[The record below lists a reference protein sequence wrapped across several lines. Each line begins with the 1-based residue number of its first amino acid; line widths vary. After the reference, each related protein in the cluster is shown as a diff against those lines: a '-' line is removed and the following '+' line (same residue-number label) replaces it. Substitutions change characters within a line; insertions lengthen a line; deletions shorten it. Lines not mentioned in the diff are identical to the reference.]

1 MIPAYLDAAV
11 AAQRAGRFTPFIHL
25 GLWAAPPTPAEL
37 AAPQAFA
44 RAQERLNRVLL
55 QMARLA
61 DGQCVVDVGCGVGG
75 TLGTIAAAHQRMRLL
90 GVNLDARQLAL
101 AAAAWRAPAH
111 SQLTWL
117 QADGLALP
125 LASASVD
132 RLLCIEAMFHFAS
145 RAGFLAEAARVL
157 KPGGLLVCSDLVMRA
172 PFDAAAAGDAALR
185 EALLAGFGPW
195 PELDHAPVDHAALA
209 APAGLRLLQH
219 HDATLATLP
228 SHHFTVAPAAP
239 GHDPVAAAVRALA
252 RLHRDGRLAY
262 PLLLFQRD

>member
-11 AAQRAGRFTPFIHL
+11 SAQRAGRFSPFIHL

-55 QMARLA
+55 QMAQLA

-75 TLGTIAAAHQRMRLL
+75 TLGTIAAAHDRMQLV
-90 GVNLDARQLAL
+90 GVNLDARQLTL

-117 QADGLALP
+117 QADALALP
-125 LASASVD
+125 LAAASAD
-132 RLLCIEAMFHFAS
+132 RLLCIEAMFHFGS
-145 RAGFLAEAARVL
+145 RAGFFAEAARVL
-157 KPGGLLVCSDLVMRA
+157 KPGGLLACSDLVMRA
-172 PFDAAAAGDAALR
+172 PFDAINPGDVALR
-185 EALLAGFGPW
+185 QALLASFEPW
-195 PELDHAPVDHAALA
+195 PELDSAGIDHAALA
-209 APAGLRLLQH
+209 APFGLRLVQR
-219 HDATLATLP
+219 HDATRATLP
-228 SHHFTVAPAAP
+228 SHHFTVAPGAP
-239 GHDPVAAAVRALA
+239 GHDPVAGAVRALA